1 MKSHLRDIP
10 CSRRRIGIRNRCR
23 CPRWPRL
30 IMILMCIGANVLP
43 WSPGSPGH
51 PARADTESSPVA
63 TFSTFVEGQDENV
76 KRNIMIA
83 CEKLDGVTI
92 PPGGTLSFNEIVGE
106 GSAQN
111 GFAPGRVMYR
121 DHVVLEP
128 GGGLCQVS
136 STIYNVLLLAGCVIL
151 ERHRHS
157 RPVAYVPLGLDATI
171 KYGKKDLKM
180 KNPHAVPIRLELR
193 ADSASLRA
201 VITSG
206 GVFLHRFEIE
216 TDEEEVPI
224 PLAEDIDRIRPGI
237 MVHVYRKRYK
247 GNTFIENALLY
258 RDYYPPAYIR

>member
-1 MKSHLRDIP
+1 MNIDVRDIS
-10 CSRRRIGIRNRCR
+10 CRRRNIGVRNADRY
-23 CPRWPRL
+23 PRRPRH
-30 IMILMCIGANVLP
+30 ITALMCIGVIALS
-43 WSPGSPGH
+43 WMPGSPGY
-51 PARADTESSPVA
+51 PARADAESSPVA

-92 PPGGTLSFNEIVGE
+92 PSGGTLSFNDIVGE

-136 STIYNVLLLAGCVIL
+136 STIYNALLIAGCVIL

-201 VITSG
+201 VITSV
-206 GVFLHRFEIE
+206 GVLSHRFEIE
-216 TDEEEVPI
+216 TEEEEIPI